1 MASSADTGTYLLVV
15 AVGTVMAVVVGLVLQ
30 RSGLGFLREV
40 FDDRDAAQS
49 VSRLLTVAY
58 YLVAVGFIALM
69 STWDPFEVAGTVQYV
84 VTKIGSMLVFLG
96 ILHVATLAI
105 LARIRNNNRVQQMAA
120 NLRGG
125 GGRRQPRDPGKTQ
138 ALESGGS

>member
-15 AVGTVMAVVVGLVLQ
+15 AIGTIMAVLVGLVLQ

-40 FDDRDAAQS
+40 FEDRDAAQS
-49 VSRLLTVAY
+49 VSRLLSVAY
-58 YLVAVGFIALM
+58 YTVAVGFIALM
-69 STWDPFEVAGTVQYV
+69 STWDPFEIEGTVQYV

-96 ILHVATLAI
+96 ILHVITLAA
-105 LARIRNNNRVQQMAA
+105 LARIRNNSRVQQMAA

-125 GGRRQPRDPGKTQ
+125 RRTPRDPGPSQ
-138 ALESGGS
+138 ALGPGGS

>member
-1 MASSADTGTYLLVV
+1 VASSADTGTYLLVV
-15 AVGTVMAVVVGLVLQ
+15 AVGTIMAVVVGFVLQ

-69 STWDPFEVAGTVQYV
+69 STWDPFQIEGTVQYV

-96 ILHVATLAI
+96 ILHVITLAI

-125 GGRRQPRDPGKTQ
+125 GGGRRRPRDPGQTQ
-138 ALESGGS
+138 ALES

>member
-15 AVGTVMAVVVGLVLQ
+15 AVGTILAVVVGMVLQ

-69 STWDPFEVAGTVQYV
+69 STWDPIEIAGTVQYV

-96 ILHVATLAI
+96 ILHVVTLAI

-125 GGRRQPRDPGKTQ
+125 NRRPRDNRGPTQ
-138 ALESGGS
+138 AIESNGS